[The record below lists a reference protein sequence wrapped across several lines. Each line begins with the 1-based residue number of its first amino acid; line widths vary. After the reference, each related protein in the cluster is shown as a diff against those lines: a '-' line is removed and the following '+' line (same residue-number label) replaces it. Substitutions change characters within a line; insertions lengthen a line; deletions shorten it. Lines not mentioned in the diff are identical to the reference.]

1 MMAGMTD
8 PDRGGS
14 WTLLTGHG
22 HVLVAVARDSQARI
36 RDISEEC
43 GLTERATLAILADL
57 ESAGYVTRKRVG
69 RRNSYIV
76 HFDRTF
82 RHRAQDGHR
91 IGPFLELLAEIPAET
106 AASETL

>member
-1 MMAGMTD
+1 MAGMTD
-8 PDRGGS
+8 PDGGS

-22 HVLVAVARDSQARI
+22 HVLVAVARDPQARV
-36 RDISEEC
+36 RDLSEEC

-69 RRNSYIV
+69 RRNSYTV
-76 HFDRTF
+76 HLDRTF

-91 IGPFLELLAEIPAET
+91 IGPFLELLAAIPSE
-106 AASETL
+106 ASPGQAL